1 MWLRWVFPLPP
12 CPTLSSQGRN
22 LADLRR
28 SQPRG
33 TFTLSTTLRLGK
45 QILESIEAIHSV
57 GFLHRDIKPVS
68 SALRAPV
75 VCGSS
80 LLHDSAGP
88 SEPPLFE
95 HFLICTKAT
104 APLSRLLAKPG

>member
-1 MWLRWVFPLPP
+1 MPSVHLAH
-12 CPTLSSQGRN
+12 PTQGRN

-68 SALRAPV
+68 HAPELP
-75 VCGSS
+75 CCQS
-80 LLHDSAGP
+80 LGAPPQWLNLLYVNISWPQQTPCPP
-88 SEPPLFE
+88 S
-95 HFLICTKAT
+95 H
-104 APLSRLLAKPG
+104 LLAMPG